1 MKIEDLLKFGIE
13 ELEDIDEQALLKSR
27 MLLSHVL
34 GESREYLVIHSK
46 DKISGKIKREY
57 LKGINRLKNGEPIQY
72 VVGKTEFYGFDFI
85 VNKDVLIPQPDTE
98 ILVEEI
104 LENFSYKNEILD
116 LCTGSGAIGICLK
129 KYMSN
134 SKVYSSDISKEALKI
149 ANKNAEK
156 NEVDIIFL
164 ESDLFKKIYKRFDLI
179 VSNPPYIERSFLR
192 KLPREVKFE
201 PTLALDGG
209 IDGLDFYRII
219 TKEAKDHLKENGILA
234 LEIGFDQ
241 KEAVIQLLEQEGY
254 EDIYSKKDYGG
265 NDRIVV
271 RKIRKQN

>member
-1 MKIEDLLKFGIE
+1 MRIEDLLKLGIE
-13 ELEDIDEQALLKSR
+13 ELEDFDEQAILKSR
-27 MLLSHVL
+27 MHLANVL

-46 DKISGKIKREY
+46 EKVSGKIKREF

-72 VVGKTEFYGFDFI
+72 VIGKTEFYGFEFL

-104 LENFSYKNEILD
+104 LENFSDKKEILD

-129 KYMSN
+129 KYL
-134 SKVYSSDISKEALKI
+134 SKSKIYSSDISKKALKV
-149 ANKNAEK
+149 ARKNAEK

-164 ESDLFKKIYKRFDLI
+164 ESDLFKKIYKKFDLI

-209 IDGLDFYRII
+209 IDGLDFYREIVKNS
-219 TKEAKDHLKENGILA
+219 KEHLKENGILA

-241 KEAVIQLLEQEGY
+241 KEAVMKLLEQEGY
-254 EDIYSKKDYGG
+254 KNIYSKKDYGG

-271 RKIRKQN
+271 RKI